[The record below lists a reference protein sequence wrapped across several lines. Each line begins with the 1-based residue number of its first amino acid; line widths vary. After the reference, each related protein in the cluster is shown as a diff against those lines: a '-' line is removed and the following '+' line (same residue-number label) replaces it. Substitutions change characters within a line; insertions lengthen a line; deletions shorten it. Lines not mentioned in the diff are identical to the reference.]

1 MVSAIISLLTNTFI
15 SGLAFIGGITV
26 INKLGKFFKTIE
38 QEENDGFKKGFDIIM
53 VDSIDQINTCVDSLA
68 TITSN
73 LNRMALTI
81 YDIVSG
87 NKIIKKN
94 KDGKI
99 IITSHSKVNG
109 TIKSKID
116 ELNNKVK
123 IYEDELN
130 KMKKKNL
137 KTDYVNIEKDSAE
150 NVEDTKNNNSEED
163 DDEDNGEEDSDDAE
177 EDDENSED
185 VEDAEDAEE
194 DSDED
199 NKKVDIIIKKKSE
212 LKTNE
217 NIESDEFFLEK

>member
-73 LNRMALTI
+73 LNRMSLTI

-94 KDGKI
+94 KEGKI
-99 IITSHSKVNG
+99 IITSHSKING

-137 KTDYVNIEKDSAE
+137 KTDYVNIEKE
-150 NVEDTKNNNSEED
+150 GTEDSEE
-163 DDEDNGEEDSDDAE
+163 EEDDAE
-177 EDDENSED
+177 EDED
-185 VEDAEDAEE
+185 VEDEN
-194 DSDED
+194 DED
-199 NKKVDIIIKKKSE
+199 DVDDTIVEDVSIKKKSE

>member
-94 KDGKI
+94 KEGKI
-99 IITSHSKVNG
+99 IITSHSKING

-137 KTDYVNIEKDSAE
+137 KTDYVNIEKE
-150 NVEDTKNNNSEED
+150 GT
-163 DDEDNGEEDSDDAE
+163 EDSEDEEEEEAE
-177 EDDENSED
+177 EDEN
-185 VEDAEDAEE
+185 

-199 NKKVDIIIKKKSE
+199 DVDDTIVEDVSIKKKSE

>member
-1 MVSAIISLLTNTFI
+1 
-15 SGLAFIGGITV
+15 
-26 INKLGKFFKTIE
+26 LGKFFKTIE

-73 LNRMALTI
+73 LNRMSLTI

-94 KDGKI
+94 KEGKI
-99 IITSHSKVNG
+99 IITSHSKING

-137 KTDYVNIEKDSAE
+137 KTDYVNIEKE
-150 NVEDTKNNNSEED
+150 GTEDSEE
-163 DDEDNGEEDSDDAE
+163 EEDDAE
-177 EDDENSED
+177 EDED
-185 VEDAEDAEE
+185 VEDEN
-194 DSDED
+194 DED
-199 NKKVDIIIKKKSE
+199 DVDDTIVEDVSIKKKSE